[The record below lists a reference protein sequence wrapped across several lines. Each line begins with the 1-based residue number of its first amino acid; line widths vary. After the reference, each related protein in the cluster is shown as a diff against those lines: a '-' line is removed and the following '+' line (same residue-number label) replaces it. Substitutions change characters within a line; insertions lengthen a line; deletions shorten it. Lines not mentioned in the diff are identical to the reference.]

1 MILRHPTG
9 HLYCLC
15 SSGWEDSLH
24 ESTPVSDLKV
34 GYERELTQ
42 PARGSNAKMSI
53 FWPARIM
60 KTENR
65 NPRSCSLPS
74 AEIGPQQMMQNAIER
89 ALYGSLAIF
98 TEGFIAANQIWKPRV
113 WEKSTIASSE
123 WLKNVVLP
131 FQL

>member
-15 SSGWEDSLH
+15 SAGWEDSLH
-24 ESTPVSDLKV
+24 ENTPISDLKV

-42 PARGSNAKMSI
+42 PARGSNIKMSI
-53 FWPARIM
+53 FWPARIT
-60 KTENR
+60 KTEN
-65 NPRSCSLPS
+65 PEVGCSLPS
-74 AEIGPQQMMQNAIER
+74 AEIWPQQMMQNAVER

-98 TEGFIAANQIWKPRV
+98 TEGFIAANQVCRPRV
-113 WEKSTIASSE
+113 WEKSTTVSSE